1 MPAAPPNHRGRQPAD
16 NWRGYIEANGRFQL
30 DEKWSVTAYS
40 RYVSDRTFLR
50 RYDIS
55 ADDRLR
61 SSVNL
66 ERIVQFYFSL
76 AGWAVQAIRVN
87 DVQGLV
93 PFALPSLDYRHRY
106 DMPGIGGKLEVEVN
120 SLALTRSSGRD
131 TQRAPGCSGIST
143 ASFPA
148 GRK

>member
-1 MPAAPPNHRGRQPAD
+1 
-16 NWRGYIEANGRFQL
+16 
-30 DEKWSVTAYS
+30 VTAYS

-93 PFALPSLDYRHRY
+93 PAAWITATAMTCPASAASSRSR
-106 DMPGIGGKLEVEVN
+106 
-120 SLALTRSSGRD
+120 STRW
-131 TQRAPGCSGIST
+131 P
-143 ASFPA
+143 
-148 GRK
+148 